1 MTRAPRRDAG
11 SRGRPPRGGHR
22 QRCLRDLRGV
32 VGSESRSGLVA
43 AGGVFSPA
51 DAYRKLRLGASLV
64 QVYTGLV
71 YRGPGLVKEI
81 LAGLIELI
89 EANGAHAITDVVGAV
104 AE

>member
-1 MTRAPRRDAG
+1 MPEAVG
-11 SRGRPPRGGHR
+11 GRPAEGLVSVV
-22 QRCLRDLRGV
+22 LRDLRGV
-32 VGSESRSGLVA
+32 VGSESRYGLVA
-43 AGGVFSPA
+43 AGGVFSAA

-89 EANGAHAITDVVGAV
+89 EADGAHAITDVVGAL